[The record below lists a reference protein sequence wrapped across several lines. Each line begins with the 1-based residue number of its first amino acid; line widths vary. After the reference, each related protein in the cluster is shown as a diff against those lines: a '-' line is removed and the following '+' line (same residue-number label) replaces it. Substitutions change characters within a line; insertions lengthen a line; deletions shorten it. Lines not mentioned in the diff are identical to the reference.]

1 MLFRPQLR
9 HVERLLLH
17 IACPLAPRQV
27 RRRPDAAC
35 HLEGHWTLDS
45 GVSSANGCSA
55 WTHGSAK
62 KRALAPPI
70 SLASVLPPSRPL
82 LFLASPFPR
91 PSCLRPLPSC
101 IPPSYPDPLSFPA
114 LPPHC
119 CASLQEHD
127 RRCGDEILVLICYEW
142 RCACCDA
149 DECALVQISYCATSA
164 GKLDQVYELL
174 WGSRF

>member
-17 IACPLAPRQV
+17 IACPLAPLQV

-62 KRALAPPI
+62 KESACATNF
-70 SLASVLPPSRPL
+70 SCFCPPSLPSPF

-101 IPPSYPDPLSFPA
+101 IPTSYPDPLSFPA
-114 LPPHC
+114 FLSPLLRKPPGT
-119 CASLQEHD
+119 SDLL
-127 RRCGDEILVLICYEW
+127 RVLICYEW
-142 RCACCDA
+142 RCGFI
-149 DECALVQISYCATSA
+149 V
-164 GKLDQVYELL
+164 LL
-174 WGSRF
+174 MWFYMFDKI